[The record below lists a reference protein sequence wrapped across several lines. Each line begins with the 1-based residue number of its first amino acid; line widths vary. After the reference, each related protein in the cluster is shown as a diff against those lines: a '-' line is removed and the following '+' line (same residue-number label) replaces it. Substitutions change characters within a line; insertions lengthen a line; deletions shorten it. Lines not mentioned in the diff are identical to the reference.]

1 MSTDMLEGIAEAI
14 LGRIDARLQTSP
26 RLLIAID
33 GRCAAGKTS
42 LAAHLMRKTGCN
54 VLHMDQF
61 FLRPEQR
68 TAKRLDMPGGN
79 VDYERFLQEALLPL
93 RGEKAFSF
101 RPYDCH
107 KQTLASPVWIQPQAI
122 NIVEGSYSCHPTLWH
137 HYDMR
142 IFLSVSPNEQIRRI
156 RKRNGERRAVRFQQ
170 EWIPLEEA
178 YFAAYCIAG
187 LCDFCYET
195 G

>member
-42 LAAHLMRKTGCN
+42 LAARLMRKTGCN

-93 RGEKAFSF
+93 CGEKAFSF

-142 IFLSVSPNEQIRRI
+142 IFLSVNPNEQIRRI